1 MVGSFIVL
9 ALVFVLR
16 ITLGTL
22 TDRFS
27 WLSKVLPYLNY
38 GIYVALGVFVLFT
51 VLTLLK
57 VIIGGERRSNRR

>member
-16 ITLGTL
+16 LTLGTL

-27 WLSKVLPYLNY
+27 WMSKVLPYLNY
-38 GIYVALGVFVLFT
+38 GIYVALGLFVLFT
-51 VLTLLK
+51 VLTLIK
-57 VIIGGERRSNRR
+57 VISGGRRSNRR